1 MTFLSHSGGRR
12 TAPGPNRRQRGQALK
27 DATAVLTFVLA
38 VGFAAAF
45 VFGFLG
51 H

>member
-1 MTFLSHSGGRR
+1 MTLLSHSGGRR
-12 TAPGPNRRQRGQALK
+12 PAPGPNRRLRGKAIK
-27 DATAVLTFVLA
+27 DATAVLIFAMA

-45 VFGFLG
+45 VFGLLG